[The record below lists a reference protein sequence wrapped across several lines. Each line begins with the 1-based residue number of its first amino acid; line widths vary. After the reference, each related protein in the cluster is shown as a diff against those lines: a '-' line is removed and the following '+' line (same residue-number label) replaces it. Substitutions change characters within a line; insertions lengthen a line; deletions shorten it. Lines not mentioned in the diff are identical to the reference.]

1 MSRAGSAQASSAS
14 APLRT
19 IDAATSASWASTL
32 GSSCGRP
39 FVLLF
44 ASSSAHSRRSASQ
57 RSRRS
62 VIFLSAMARLPDDK
76 APAQLKE
83 LAAHLGLLAGTGWQ
97 GGPNGK
103 RRGPL
108 VVERGA
114 VECRGDGVAPLLGRR

>member
-1 MSRAGSAQASSAS
+1 MSQNSRRSAMSRAGSAQASSAS
-14 APLRT
+14 ALLRT

-32 GSSCGRP
+32 GSPCGRP

-44 ASSSAHSRRSASQ
+44 ASRSAHSRRSASQ

-62 VIFLSAMARLPDDK
+62 VIFLGMAGLLDDK

-83 LAAHLGLLAGTGWQ
+83 LPAHLGLLAGAGWQ
-97 GGPNGK
+97 GGPDGK

-114 VECRGDGVAPLLGRR
+114 VECR